1 MFDTVNVAE
10 WNETLHQVD
19 LPSLQ
24 FTFSGIFTHIMLL
37 DFGYNST
44 VAVALQAQLPQCCC
58 GAWTPSIA
66 VCLPAPPPLVSQCK
80 AVTIISEDLSNF
92 STGAN
97 C

>member
-44 VAVALQAQLPQCCC
+44 VAVALPFMGMSYCYGNLKDK
-58 GAWTPSIA
+58 TSPSISI
-66 VCLPAPPPLVSQCK
+66 VFRSPWSR
-80 AVTIISEDLSNF
+80 
-92 STGAN
+92 
-97 C
+97 

>member
-44 VAVALQAQLPQCCC
+44 VAVALPFM
-58 GAWTPSIA
+58 GMSY
-66 VCLPAPPPLVSQCK
+66 
-80 AVTIISEDLSNF
+80 
-92 STGAN
+92 
-97 C
+97 